1 MLCTCYG
8 KHDGVQILLMVIV
21 ICKENVR
28 KEKGKQTAAKK
39 LHVVSFTIFSCVGE
53 EYKFSMSSKK
63 EKKKNMQKELFNP
76 DVHLVSSH
84 LPPYGYTLIFRI
96 IYS

>member
-1 MLCTCYG
+1 
-8 KHDGVQILLMVIV
+8 MVIV
-21 ICKENVR
+21 ICKK

-53 EYKFSMSSKK
+53 EYKFLMSSK
-63 EKKKNMQKELFNP
+63 KKKNMQKELFNP
-76 DVHLVSSH
+76 DVHLASSH
-84 LPPYGYTLIFRI
+84 LPLHGYTLIFRI

>member
-1 MLCTCYG
+1 
-8 KHDGVQILLMVIV
+8 MVNTIV
-21 ICKENVR
+21 CKYFLWTVVIRKENVR

-63 EKKKNMQKELFNP
+63 KRKKKNMQKE
-76 DVHLVSSH
+76 
-84 LPPYGYTLIFRI
+84 
-96 IYS
+96 